1 MINLIIFLFFL
12 NPPSD
17 FDFGWHLQYGKY
29 FWEHGSYL
37 WANTFSSTFVNFSWV
52 NHSWLYDILL
62 YPVFAFAGFLGVA
75 ILGPVLI
82 FLALKIIFRVVKA
95 TPVEQLFGAAGLA
108 FFGIYSLGMGV
119 RSRYPSFIFLAIIYW
134 IIDRAR
140 KKFYWFYFLPPLFI
154 LWANLHGTYTE
165 GLLFLGLTW
174 LVEIYNVFKDP
185 RKYLYF
191 WLAFGAVIAVTV
203 MATLLNPFGIK
214 IFGEALALVGNPYR
228 RLVLEYAPLLSLN
241 NPIGLMMIL
250 YSLMIPVGLLWNR
263 KKELI
268 MEAVVLV
275 PFLYLSFDA
284 IRNMSVFMI
293 LSIPL
298 IIKIYRPLE
307 IKLPP
312 SIWKLITMA
321 VLISLVFRLWPLNLQ
336 NYSWKDYCRFSTH
349 CSVKAVQYLKANP
362 PKGQGFNFYDWGGF
376 MIWQIPEVKP
386 FIDGRMHLWHE
397 GDNYIMNTYMQTL
410 QGQGDV
416 EKVFKDFNFTWAI
429 VPPGWGIVDKL
440 DSLVKDGK
448 WRLVYQDQ
456 MAIIYVKYAN

>member
-29 FWEHGSYL
+29 FWEHGAYL
-37 WANTFSSTFVNFSWV
+37 WQNTFSSTFPLFHWV

-62 YPVFAFAGFLGVA
+62 YPVFHLTGWFGITLLAPIV
-75 ILGPVLI
+75 I
-82 FLALKIIFRVVKA
+82 FIALKIIFKVVKA
-95 TPVEQLFGAAGLA
+95 TPLEQLFGAAVLA

-119 RSRYPSFIFLAIIYW
+119 RSRYPSFIFLAVVYW
-134 IIDRAR
+134 IIDQGR
-140 KKFYWFYFLPPLFI
+140 KKFYWFYLLPPIFI

-165 GLLFLGLTW
+165 GLLFLALTW
-174 LVEIYNVFKDP
+174 LVEPNKNIRY
-185 RKYLYF
+185 
-191 WLAFGAVIAVTV
+191 WLALGAITILCVL
-203 MATLLNPFGIK
+203 ATLINPYGWQ

-228 RLVLEYAPLLSLN
+228 RLVLEYAPLLSLK
-241 NPIGLMMIL
+241 NPLGLMMIL

-268 MEAVVLV
+268 LEAIVLI

-284 IRNMSVFMI
+284 IRNMSIFMI

-298 IIKIYRPLE
+298 IIKIYRPVALK
-307 IKLPP
+307 I
-312 SIWKLITMA
+312 MA
-321 VLISLVFRLWPLNLQ
+321 SKIYPTIFSLVTLATLVTLIFRLWSINLLH
-336 NYSWKDYCRFSTH
+336 YSWEDYCRFSTH
-349 CSVKAVQYLKANP
+349 CSVKAIQWLKANP

-376 MIWQIPEVKP
+376 MIWQVPEVKP

-397 GDNYIMNTYMQTL
+397 GDAYIMNTYMQTL
-410 QGQGDV
+410 QGQGDW

-448 WRLVYQDQ
+448 WKLVYQDQ
-456 MAIIYVKYAN
+456 NAIIYDF